1 MTFEDYS
8 GLKIDDLMR
17 KKKGIL
23 YIYKLNISH
32 VINLMFKVKNNTIT
46 ESFQNNFE
54 IVHH

>member
-1 MTFEDYS
+1 MIFEDYS
-8 GLKIDDLMR
+8 GWKIDDLMR

-46 ESFQNNFE
+46 ESFQNNF
-54 IVHH
+54 VLR